1 VSQVK
6 LSLKTVDSSFI
17 SYTIDGT
24 FPTAFL
30 GIRNEGFQDDYTMI
44 NIDESCILRV
54 LKRVFRL
61 FPISRISRKATCSK
75 GILLL
80 KINWILHIYK
90 EPQDQKTL
98 FNTIFNFNK
107 THHLILFLNMGQLHS
122 ILILTHQD
130 DIYLK
135 NFYFNKEFF
144 YNFILIKIYI

>member
-1 VSQVK
+1 MSQVK
-6 LSLKTVDSSFI
+6 LSLKTVDCSFI

-54 LKRVFRL
+54 IKKVFRL
-61 FPISRISRKATCSK
+61 FPINRILRKATCSK
-75 GILLL
+75 GKLLL

-107 THHLILFLNMGQLHS
+107 TKIFSIICKAVPDHNHDQSWSNYQFEMNVVRMNYFHFVYLF
-122 ILILTHQD
+122 I
-130 DIYLK
+130 
-135 NFYFNKEFF
+135 
-144 YNFILIKIYI
+144 